1 MEQLFKG
8 VDRTTTF
15 IGRAVGQFYFIIACI
30 TMYEVVMRYFFNKP
44 TMWAFELAIL
54 LCGMAWI
61 LSVGYVT
68 QQKGHISITI
78 LYLMSPPKTQWYL
91 DLLSNVMGLVAIGIL
106 GYAAWTP
113 AHDAIVMHELSGTP
127 FNSPEPMIVKSVLVI
142 GCALYEIQLL
152 VNTIRHLRTYGSWR

>member
-8 VDRTTTF
+8 IDRVTTF

-30 TMYEVVMRYFFNKP
+30 TIYEVVMRYFFNKP

-78 LYLMSPPKTQWYL
+78 LYLMSSQRVRWYL
-91 DLLSNVMGLVAIGIL
+91 DLLSDVMGLIAIGIL

-113 AHDAIVMHELSGTP
+113 AHEAISMHELSGTP

-142 GCALYEIQLL
+142 GCVLYEIQLL

>member
-1 MEQLFKG
+1 MEQLFNG
-8 VDRTTTF
+8 VDRVTTF

-30 TMYEVVMRYFFNKP
+30 TMYEVVLRYFFNKP

-78 LYLMSPPKTQWYL
+78 LYLMSPPKVRWYL
-91 DLLSNVMGLVAIGIL
+91 DLLSDVMGLVAIGIL
-106 GYAAWTP
+106 GYAAWKP
-113 AHDAIVMHELSGTP
+113 AHEAISMHELSGTP
-127 FNSPEPMIVKSVLVI
+127 FNSPEPMITKSILVV
-142 GCALYEIQLL
+142 GCALYFIQLL